1 MQKRKTYP
9 PVTLALLGRQPPLG
23 KGAIGGRAQGP
34 PLRGYVR
41 LRRRGGACPRPL
53 VGRATVSAGGHKA
66 RPYGEAGETAGDRKG
81 RPYGD
86 GGTDCHV
93 SDVGH
98 SLQVLGDEGA
108 VELVRAFG
116 RLAMTR
122 RWENGLPRQTPPVSG
137 TPTAPVCALG
147 HLPRRGRQGTR
158 NRHARLEQFLHS
170 FISTAASFLHS
181 SGANLA
187 LAFIPTLWYDA
198 SARKRAHN

>member
-23 KGAIGGRAQGP
+23 KGAIG
-34 PLRGYVR
+34 
-41 LRRRGGACPRPL
+41 RRP
-53 VGRATVSAGGHKA
+53 KA
-66 RPYGEAGETAGDRKG
+66 RPYGEAAETAGDRKG

-86 GGTDCHV
+86 GGTDCHA

-147 HLPRRGRQGTR
+147 HTQGPRRGRQGAR

-187 LAFIPTLWYDA
+187 LAFFPVLWYDA
-198 SARKRAHN
+198 SARKRAYNEKGCS